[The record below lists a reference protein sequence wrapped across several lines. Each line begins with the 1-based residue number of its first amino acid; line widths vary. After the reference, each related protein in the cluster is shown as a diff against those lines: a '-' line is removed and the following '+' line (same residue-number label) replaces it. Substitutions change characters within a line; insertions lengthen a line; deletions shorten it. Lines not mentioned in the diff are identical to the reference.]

1 MRQLDLLRAGEK
13 RRERAGKPERG
24 VGSLGESGRFL
35 YSGDRWRFGGSEV
48 ISLKV
53 KNPPFSLFFF
63 FCLFVFRDRVSLYSP
78 GCQPG
83 LQIKF

>member
-63 FCLFVFRDRVSLYSP
+63 FVCLFFETGFLCIALAVLE
-78 GCQPG
+78 
-83 LQIKF
+83 LTL